1 MTAERRAAL
10 TAALGRV
17 GAWSFTLQTRPA
29 AEAQA
34 AVAAYES
41 CGISTTWVPESVGSK
56 DVMAHAAILLAGSP
70 RMIIATGIANIYAR
84 DAMAMANGA
93 RALADAWPGRFLL
106 GLGVSHAPSVAARG
120 GRYGPPVVAM
130 RSYLDAMAAASYA
143 GPEPAEPAPVV
154 LAALGPRM
162 LELAAERTDGAHT
175 YFVPVEHT
183 ALARKQL
190 GEDAFL
196 AVEVTG
202 VIEADEE
209 RGREVARAFSK
220 RYLDLPNYAGN
231 LRRLGWSADDL
242 SNGGTDRLIDAVV
255 VHGPVEAVVERVREH
270 LDAGADHV
278 CVQLRSADPRDVCL
292 SGYRE
297 LRAALGGP

>member
-1 MTAERRAAL
+1 
-10 TAALGRV
+10 
-17 GAWSFTLQTRPA
+17 
-29 AEAQA
+29 
-34 AVAAYES
+34 
-41 CGISTTWVPESVGSK
+41 
-56 DVMAHAAILLAGSP
+56 
-70 RMIIATGIANIYAR
+70 
-84 DAMAMANGA
+84 
-93 RALADAWPGRFLL
+93 
-106 GLGVSHAPSVAARG
+106 
-120 GRYGPPVVAM
+120 
-130 RSYLDAMAAASYA
+130 
-143 GPEPAEPAPVV
+143 
-154 LAALGPRM
+154 M